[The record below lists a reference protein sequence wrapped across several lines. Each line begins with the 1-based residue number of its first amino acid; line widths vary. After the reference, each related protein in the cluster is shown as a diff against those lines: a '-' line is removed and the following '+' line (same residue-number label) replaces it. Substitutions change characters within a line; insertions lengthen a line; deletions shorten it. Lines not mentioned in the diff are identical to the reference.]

1 MDRKTKS
8 MSQAELISA
17 CSKNDKT
24 AKKQFFD
31 TYFSKLAYIS
41 LRYSKNAAQSEQ
53 ALLNGFEHIFSK
65 LNQFKSQNEQEFDG
79 FVKKEFVTFLV
90 NYIKGIRSEY
100 YVASTVKAV
109 EYKEKTYD
117 LFLDSKFIDLKNI
130 NQALLLKSIQT
141 LVPSQRLIFNLHVID
156 NFTLSQAS
164 ELLDTSEQSI
174 KSNLEK
180 ARFNLQKSIE
190 QNLKT
195 SNDEQPV

>member
-1 MDRKTKS
+1 
-8 MSQAELISA
+8 MSQAELISG
-17 CSKNDKT
+17 CSKNDKA

-53 ALLNGFEHIFSK
+53 AFLHGFEHVFSK
-65 LNQFKSQNEQEFDG
+65 IKQFKPQNAQTFDD
-79 FVKKEFVTFLV
+79 FVKNEFISFLV
-90 NYIKGIRSEY
+90 SYIKGIRSEY

-130 NQALLLKSIQT
+130 NQPLLLKSIQA
-141 LVPSQRLIFNLHVID
+141 LVPSQRLVFNLHVID
-156 NFTLSQAS
+156 NFTLAQAS

-180 ARFNLQKSIE
+180 ARFNLQKAIE

-195 SNDEQPV
+195 SIDEQPV